1 MIRSVT
7 IAATLMVLA
16 APVRAQVVPPPPAL
30 TLDHVPPVPVA
41 LRVATAPYL
50 EARSVSVEGWNP
62 ATHGLLIAT
71 RFGNAVQLHEVAG
84 PGMDRSQI
92 SFEEEPIAGGSYA
105 PHRGDALVVA
115 KDVGGGEFFQL
126 YSLKAGRLTLLTD
139 GKSRNEG
146 PQWDR
151 EGQRLAYT
159 STRRN
164 GTDND
169 IYLIDPRVPGSDRMI
184 AQVAGNGWG
193 VTGFAPGGK
202 QALVEH
208 SRSVEQTELFAME
221 TATGTMHRLTPGGAR
236 VAWGGATY
244 GPDGT
249 LYVTSDQGSNFARL
263 GRLRADGSFVAINPE
278 TKWDVEEF
286 AVAEDGRFIAYI
298 INEDGVSRL
307 RLIDPATGRVRD
319 AHLPAGVVS
328 GLSIAP
334 WGQVAF
340 TLASATSPGDAFVLD
355 PKTMAVT
362 QWTHS
367 ETGGLD
373 PRSNRAPELVTV
385 SSFDGLKVSGL
396 LYRPDPARFPDKRPL
411 IFSIH
416 GGPEGQSRPGFL
428 GRANYLVN
436 ELGVA
441 LFYPNVRG
449 STGYGKVFVALDDGP
464 FKREDTVKDIGA
476 FLDVLAR
483 DPALDASHFAE
494 AGGSYG
500 GYMCYASAIRFGGRF
515 RAAQCTV
522 AISNFV
528 TFLENTQSYR
538 RDLRRV
544 EYGDERDPVQRA
556 KLTEISRMTRIREI
570 KVPLFVVTGGNDP
583 RVPPSEAAQVVGA
596 VRANGGEVW
605 HMIAAN
611 EGHGY
616 RKKANVDCNFW
627 AVLEFWGKYLLGGA

>member
-1 MIRSVT
+1 MIRSAT
-7 IAATLMVLA
+7 IAATLMLT
-16 APVRAQVVPPPPAL
+16 APLTAQVVSPPSAL
-30 TLDHVPPVPVA
+30 TLDRVPPVPVA
-41 LRVATAPYL
+41 LRAATAPYL
-50 EARSVSVEGWNP
+50 EARSVAVEGWNS

-84 PGMDRSQI
+84 PGLDRTQL

-126 YSLKAGRLTLLTD
+126 YSLKVGRLTLLTD
-139 GKSRNEG
+139 GKSRNESAL
-146 PQWDR
+146 WDR

-164 GTDND
+164 GTDSD
-169 IYLIDPRVPGSDRMI
+169 IYIVDPRVLGSDRMV
-184 AQVAGNGWG
+184 AQVVGNGWR
-193 VTGFAPGGK
+193 VTAFAPGGK
-202 QALVEH
+202 QAIVEH
-208 SRSVEQTELFAME
+208 YASVERTELFTMD
-221 TATGTMHRLTPGGAR
+221 TATGAMRRLTPEDAA
-236 VAWGGATY
+236 VAWTGATY
-244 GPDGT
+244 GPDDT
-249 LYVTSDQGSNFARL
+249 LYVTSDEGSDFARL
-263 GRLRADGSFVAINPE
+263 GKLRADGSFVALNPE
-278 TKWDVEEF
+278 PKWDVEEF
-286 AVAEDGRFIAYI
+286 AVADDGRFIAYI
-298 INEDGVSRL
+298 VNEDGVSRL
-307 RLIDPATGRVRD
+307 RLLDPATRHVRD
-319 AHLPAGVVS
+319 AKLPAGVVS

-340 TLASATSPGDAFVLD
+340 SLASATSPGDAFVLD

-367 ETGGLD
+367 ETGGLN
-373 PRSNRAPELVTV
+373 PRANRDPELVTV

-396 LYRPDPARFPDKRPL
+396 LYRPDPSRFPGKRPL
-411 IFSIH
+411 IVNIH
-416 GGPEGQSRPGFL
+416 GGPEGQTRPGFL

-436 ELGVA
+436 ELGIA
-441 LFYPNVRG
+441 LFLPNVRG
-449 STGYGKVFVALDDGP
+449 STGYGKRFVGLDNGP

-476 FLDVLAR
+476 FVDTLAR
-483 DPALDASHFAE
+483 DPALDASRFAE

-500 GYMCYASAIRFGGRF
+500 GYMCYASAIRFASRF

-528 TFLENTQSYR
+528 TFLEHTQSYR

-556 KLTEISRMTRIREI
+556 KLVEISPMTHISEI
-570 KVPLFVVTGGNDP
+570 KIPLFVVTGGNDP
-583 RVPPSEAAQVVGA
+583 RVPPSEATQVVSA
-596 VRANGGEVW
+596 VRAGGGEVW
-605 HMIAAN
+605 HMIAAD

-616 RKKANVDCNFW
+616 RKKANVDYNFW
-627 AVLEFWGKYLLGGA
+627 AVVEFWQKYLLGGA